1 MNRQPF
7 AMPPQSWEP
16 KMTPWFARAWFPM
29 VRREM
34 RNKADIQNVDLH
46 GLEHLQSAVATGAGV
61 LITPNHSFHYDSY
74 VLGHAAHEVARPFHV
89 MAAWQVF
96 HAATS
101 FQRFIMQRNGIFS
114 IDRESADLGAFKR
127 AVEILRSHHC
137 PLVIFPE
144 GDIYHTN
151 DRVSSFREGAAAI
164 ALSAAKRSDRPT
176 IILPAAIKCRYV
188 TDPTPGLLDL
198 MSRLEESLHWRPHT
212 HLPLP
217 ERIYRFAGELLA
229 LKELEY
235 LGRHQTGTVPS
246 RTAALIGHLLD
257 EQEQRHNIEKRT
269 GTVPE
274 RVKELR
280 RHHIER
286 LSSGE
291 GKPWSEG
298 EAWREG
304 EAPAEPSAVR
314 APHDSA
320 APQERR
326 PPTARP
332 KLDEAT
338 RQQLERD
345 MEDLFFVIQLY
356 SYPGDYVA
364 EKPSIER
371 IAETLDKFEED
382 VLRVRYP
389 TPRGTRHA
397 TVRFGEPIALAN
409 EKASREATAALTT
422 QLEQRVQ
429 ALLDQT

>member
-1 MNRQPF
+1 
-7 AMPPQSWEP
+7 
-16 KMTPWFARAWFPM
+16 MTPWFARVWFPM
-29 VRREM
+29 IRREM
-34 RNKADIQNVDLH
+34 RKHANIQQVDLH
-46 GLEHLQSAVATGAGV
+46 GLEHLRGAVDSGAGI

-74 VLGHAAHEVARPFHV
+74 VLGHAGYEIGRPFHV

-96 HAATS
+96 HAATPL
-101 FQRFIMQRNGIFS
+101 QRLIMQRSGIFS

-151 DRVSSFREGAAAI
+151 DRISPLREGAAAI
-164 ALSAAKRSDRPT
+164 ALAAAKRADRPT
-176 IILPAAIKCRYV
+176 VILPTAIKCRYV

-198 MSRLEESLHWRPHT
+198 MSRLEQSLHWRPHT

-217 ERIYRFAGELLA
+217 ERIYRFAEGLLA

-235 LGRHQTGTVPS
+235 LGRHQTGSVQS
-246 RTAALIGHLLD
+246 RTASLMMHLID
-257 EQEQRHNIEKRT
+257 DQERRHNIEKRT

-286 LSSGE
+286 LSSGDAE
-291 GKPWSEG
+291 ASPERHGVKSVAWMPRPG
-298 EAWREG
+298 ESSW
-304 EAPAEPSAVR
+304 EADGRGVHPTGTEPAVSAVPLTKTGTSLSE
-314 APHDSA
+314 A
-320 APQERR
+320 ERR
-326 PPTARP
+326 
-332 KLDEAT
+332 
-338 RQQLERD
+338 QLERD

-382 VLRVRYP
+382 VLRAKYP
-389 TPRGTRHA
+389 TPRGIRHA
-397 TVRFGEPIALAN
+397 SVRFGEPIPLSQ
-409 EKASREATAALTT
+409 EKAPRDAAAVLTT
-422 QLEQRVQ
+422 QLERRIQG
-429 ALLDQT
+429 LLDHV

>member
-7 AMPPQSWEP
+7 ALPPQSWESR
-16 KMTPWFARAWFPM
+16 MTPWFARAWFPII
-29 VRREM
+29 RREM
-34 RNKADIQNVDLH
+34 RNKADIQRVDIH
-46 GLEHLQSAVATGAGV
+46 GLEQLRTAVESGAGILV
-61 LITPNHSFHYDSY
+61 TPNHSFHYDSY

-96 HAATS
+96 QAATP
-101 FQRFIMQRNGIFS
+101 FQRFLMQRSGVFS

-127 AVEILRSHHC
+127 AVEILRSHSC

-151 DRVSSFREGAAAI
+151 DRVSPFREGAAAI
-164 ALSAAKRSDRPT
+164 ALSAAKRSGRPT
-176 IILPAAIKCRYV
+176 VIIPAAIKCRYV

-198 MSRLEESLHWRPHT
+198 MSRLEQSLHWRPHT

-217 ERIYRFAGELLA
+217 ERIYRFAEGLLA

-235 LGRHQTGTVPS
+235 LGHHQSGTVQS
-246 RTAALIGHLLD
+246 RTTALIGHLID
-257 EQEQRHNIEKRT
+257 EQEARHGIEQRT

-286 LSSGE
+286 LSV
-291 GKPWSEG
+291 G
-298 EAWREG
+298 EAVVGSERHG
-304 EAPAEPSAVR
+304 ASSRSDASPAASAV
-314 APHDSA
+314 PLTKSIPTLTDV
-320 APQERR
+320 ERR
-326 PPTARP
+326 
-332 KLDEAT
+332 
-338 RQQLERD
+338 QLERD

-397 TVRFGEPIALAN
+397 TVRFGEPIPLSN

-429 ALLDQT
+429 ELLNLS

>member
-7 AMPPQSWEP
+7 ATPPQSWESR
-16 KMTPWFARAWFPM
+16 MTPWFARAWFPM

-34 RNKADIQNVDLH
+34 RNKADIQHVDLH
-46 GLEHLQSAVATGAGV
+46 GLEHLKSAVDSGAGV
-61 LITPNHSFHYDSY
+61 LVTPNHSFHYDSY

-96 HAATS
+96 HAATP
-101 FQRFIMQRNGIFS
+101 FQRFIMQRSGVFS

-127 AVEILRSHHC
+127 AVEILRSHSC

-151 DRVSSFREGAAAI
+151 DRVSPFREGAAAI
-164 ALSAAKRSDRPT
+164 ALSAAKRSDRP
-176 IILPAAIKCRYV
+176 IVVIPAAIKCRYV

-198 MSRLEESLHWRPHT
+198 MSRLEQSLHWRPHA

-217 ERIYRFAGELLA
+217 ERVYRFAEGLLA

-235 LGRHQTGTVPS
+235 LGRHQTGTVQS
-246 RTAALIGHLLD
+246 RTAALIGHLID
-257 EQEQRHNIEKRT
+257 DQEQRHSIEKRT

-286 LSSGE
+286 LSASG
-291 GKPWSEG
+291 
-298 EAWREG
+298 EG
-304 EAPAEPSAVR
+304 EAPTEPHEAR
-314 APHDSA
+314 TQPDSA
-320 APQERR
+320 APQERC
-326 PPTARP
+326 PPT
-332 KLDEAT
+332 KLDAEA
-338 RQQLERD
+338 RRQLERD

-397 TVRFGEPIALAN
+397 SVRFGEPIALVK
-409 EKASREATAALTT
+409 ERGSREATAALTT
-422 QLEQRVQ
+422 QLEERVQ
-429 ALLDQT
+429 ELLDQL

>member
-7 AMPPQSWEP
+7 ATPPQSWESR
-16 KMTPWFARAWFPM
+16 MTPWFARAWFPM

-34 RNKADIQNVDLH
+34 RNKADIQKVEIH
-46 GLEHLQSAVATGAGV
+46 GLEHLRAVVASGAGV

-74 VLGHAAHEVARPFHV
+74 VLGHAAHEITRPFHV

-96 HAATS
+96 NAATP
-101 FQRFIMQRNGIFS
+101 FQRFIMQRSGVFS

-127 AVEILRSHHC
+127 SVEILRSHQC

-151 DRVSSFREGAAAI
+151 DRVRPFREGAAAI
-164 ALSAAKRSDRPT
+164 ALSAAKRADRPT
-176 IILPAAIKCRYV
+176 VIIPAAIKCRYV

-198 MSRLEESLHWRPHT
+198 MSRLEQSLHWRPHT

-217 ERIYRFAGELLA
+217 ERIYRFAEGLLA

-235 LGRHQTGTVPS
+235 LGHHQTGTVQS
-246 RTAALIGHLLD
+246 RTAALIGQLID
-257 EQEQRHNIEKRT
+257 DQERRHNIEKRT

-286 LSSGE
+286 LSASG
-291 GKPWSEG
+291 
-298 EAWREG
+298 EG
-304 EAPAEPSAVR
+304 EAPAEPREVR
-314 APHDSA
+314 APSDSA

-326 PPTARP
+326 PPAVRP
-332 KLDEAT
+332 KLDDAT
-338 RQQLERD
+338 RRQLERD

-382 VLRVRYP
+382 VLRVKYP

-397 TVRFGEPIALAN
+397 TVRFGEPIPLAH
-409 EKASREATAALTT
+409 ERASRDATAALTT

-429 ALLDQT
+429 GLLDQV

>member
-7 AMPPQSWEP
+7 ATPPQSWESR
-16 KMTPWFARAWFPM
+16 MTPWFARAWFPM

-34 RNKADIQNVDLH
+34 RNKADIQKVEIH
-46 GLEHLQSAVATGAGV
+46 GLEHLRAVVASGAGV

-74 VLGHAAHEVARPFHV
+74 VLGHAAHEITRPFHV

-96 HAATS
+96 NAATP
-101 FQRFIMQRNGIFS
+101 FQRFIMQRSGVFS

-127 AVEILRSHHC
+127 SVEILRSHQC

-151 DRVSSFREGAAAI
+151 DRVTPFREGAAAI
-164 ALSAAKRSDRPT
+164 ALSAAKRADRPLVV
-176 IILPAAIKCRYV
+176 IPAAIKCRYV

-198 MSRLEESLHWRPHT
+198 MSRLEQSLHWRPHT

-217 ERIYRFAGELLA
+217 ERIYRFAEGLLA

-235 LGRHQTGTVPS
+235 LGHHQRGSVQS
-246 RTAALIGHLLD
+246 RTAALIGHLID
-257 EQEQRHNIEKRT
+257 DQERRHSIEKRT

-286 LSSGE
+286 LSASG
-291 GKPWSEG
+291 
-298 EAWREG
+298 EG
-304 EAPAEPSAVR
+304 EAPAEPRDVR
-314 APHDSA
+314 APSDSA

-332 KLDEAT
+332 KLDDAA

-382 VLRVRYP
+382 VLGATYP
-389 TPRGTRHA
+389 KPRGTRHA
-397 TVRFGEPIALAN
+397 TVRFGEPISLAN
-409 EKASREATAALTT
+409 ERASRDATATLTT

-429 ALLDQT
+429 GLLDQG

>member
-7 AMPPQSWEP
+7 ATPPQSWES
-16 KMTPWFARAWFPM
+16 KMTPWLARAWFPM

-96 HAATS
+96 HAATP
-101 FQRFIMQRNGIFS
+101 FQRFIMQRSGIFS

-151 DRVSSFREGAAAI
+151 DRVSPFREGAAAI

-176 IILPAAIKCRYV
+176 LILPAAIKCRYV
-188 TDPTPGLLDL
+188 TDPTPGLLEL

-217 ERIYRFAGELLA
+217 ERIYRFAGGLLA

-286 LSSGE
+286 LDGGE
-291 GKPWSEG
+291 GKPIS
-298 EAWREG
+298 
-304 EAPAEPSAVR
+304 S
-314 APHDSA
+314 
-320 APQERR
+320 
-326 PPTARP
+326 
-332 KLDEAT
+332 DEEQ
-338 RQQLERD
+338 RQLQRD

-397 TVRFGEPIALAN
+397 TVRFGEPIPLAN
-409 EKASREATAALTT
+409 ERGSREATAALTT

-429 ALLDQT
+429 GLLDEIDT

>member
-1 MNRQPF
+1 MNRQPY
-7 AMPPQSWEP
+7 AAPPRSWESR
-16 KMTPWFARAWFPM
+16 MTPWFARAWFPL

-34 RNKADIQNVDLH
+34 RINADIQHVDLH
-46 GLEHLQSAVATGAGV
+46 GLEHLKSAVDSGAGI

-96 HAATS
+96 QAATP
-101 FQRFIMQRNGIFS
+101 FQRFVMQRSGVFS

-127 AVEILRSHHC
+127 SVEILRSHPC

-151 DRVSSFREGAAAI
+151 DRVTPFREGAAAI
-164 ALSAAKRSDRPT
+164 ALSAAKRADRPLV
-176 IILPAAIKCRYV
+176 IIPAAIKCRYV

-212 HLPLP
+212 HLSLP
-217 ERIYRFAGELLA
+217 ERIYRFAEGLLA

-235 LGRHQTGTVPS
+235 LGLHQTGTVQA
-246 RTAALIGHLLD
+246 RTAALIGHLID
-257 EQEQRHNIEKRT
+257 DQERRHTIEKRT
-269 GTVPE
+269 GTIPE

-286 LSSGE
+286 LDGQN
-291 GKPWSEG
+291 GPML
-298 EAWREG
+298 
-304 EAPAEPSAVR
+304 P
-314 APHDSA
+314 DD
-320 APQERR
+320 ERR
-326 PPTARP
+326 R
-332 KLDEAT
+332 
-338 RQQLERD
+338 LERD

-382 VLRVRYP
+382 VLDATYP
-389 TPRGTRHA
+389 KPRGTRHA
-397 TVRFGEPIALAN
+397 TVRFGEPIPLAN
-409 EKASREATAALTT
+409 ERASRDATAALTT

-429 ALLDQT
+429 GLLDQV